1 MQLLKHCF
9 WYIGTGQVTGYYAQF
24 HLIHECVES
33 PFKYSHYNIDKTFMQ
48 NVHNI
53 SRNMI
58 VFQVLL
64 YFLTI
69 ILRESQFF
77 LNAVFQKR
85 Q

>member
-1 MQLLKHCF
+1 MHNF
-9 WYIGTGQVTGYYAQF
+9 IYF
-24 HLIHECVES
+24 LIHDCVES
-33 PFKYSHYNIDKTFMQ
+33 PFKYSQYNFDKTFMQ

-53 SRNMI
+53 SRNMM

-77 LNAVFQKR
+77 LNAVFQKGAINNSS
-85 Q
+85 